1 MLYSKLCEIYEKLES
16 TTKGLEKTK
25 IIADFLENLK
35 KEPETI
41 YLLQGRF
48 VPDYDERESGIS
60 EQLAIKALSRTAG
73 IKEEQIVKEFKKTGD
88 LGLTAEIVCKN
99 KKQSSLFSE
108 KLTTEKVLENLKKL
122 PETEGKGAVDRKM
135 GIIIELLN
143 SASSVEAKYIIRTLL
158 GDLKVGIGSGLLRD
172 AIVEFAFQPKD
183 ITEKKAKGE
192 ILQNAY
198 DKVTDFAEIF
208 EKAIKG
214 EKELNKIMLSPG
226 KPVKVMLFPKAKN
239 IDEAFEIVGKPAA
252 FEYKYD
258 GFRMMINKD
267 EKGKINIFTRRL
279 DNVTKQFPEAVK
291 FVKENV
297 KADSFIIDS
306 EAVGYNHKTK
316 KYRPFQD
323 ISQRIKRKYDIELV
337 EKELPVE
344 LNIFDIIYYNGES
357 LIDKPFEERRKLIE
371 KIIKVIPFKIR
382 LSEQIITSD
391 EKEAEEFYDKALND
405 GQEGLMAKNLKAIYK
420 PGARIGYAVKLKP
433 DPNEFDLVITGAEY
447 GTGKRAGWLTS
458 FDVSCRDK
466 DNELQEIGKV
476 STGLKEKARDFTS
489 PNQEKEESSGVSSKD
504 EGLSFIELTK
514 ELKKIIISE
523 KGKHIQVKPEL
534 IVTVGYQNIQ
544 ASPTYTSGFALRF
557 PRMIA
562 LRPDR
567 GVKDIAALED
577 IKREAKKEQ
586 K

>member
-1 MLYSKLCEIYEKLES
+1 MLYSKLCEIYEKLSS

-25 IIADFLENLK
+25 IIADFLGNLK
-35 KEPETI
+35 SEPETI

-60 EQLAIKALSRTAG
+60 EQLAIKAIAKTVG
-73 IKEEQIVKEFKKTGD
+73 IKEEQVVRDFKKNGD
-88 LGLTAEIVCKN
+88 LGLTAEHFCKN

-108 KLTTEKVLENLKKL
+108 KLTTGKVLENLRKL
-122 PETEGKGAVDRKM
+122 PAVEGKGAVDRKM

-143 SASSVEAKYIIRTLL
+143 SATDIEAKYIIRTLL

-172 AIVEFAFQPKD
+172 SIVEFAFHPKD
-183 ITEKKAKGE
+183 LEEKRAKAE

-198 DKVTDFAEIF
+198 DKVTDFAEVF
-208 EKAIKG
+208 ERAIKG
-214 EKELNKIMLSPG
+214 EKELNKVQLSPG
-226 KPVKVMLFPKAKN
+226 KPVKVMLFPKAEN
-239 IDEAFEIVGKPAA
+239 IDDAFKIVGKPAA

-279 DNVTKQFPEAVK
+279 DNVTEQFPDAVK

-306 EAVGYNHKTK
+306 EAVGYDPKTK

-323 ISQRIKRKYDIELV
+323 ISQRIKRKYDIEIV
-337 EKELPVE
+337 EKQLPVE
-344 LNIFDIIYYNGES
+344 LNVFDIIYYNGES
-357 LIDKPFEERRKLIE
+357 LIDKPFADRRKLIE
-371 KIIKVIPFKIR
+371 KIIKVVPFKIR

-391 EKEAEEFYDKALND
+391 EKEAEEFYDKALD
-405 GQEGLMAKNLKAIYK
+405 EGQEGLMAKNLNAIYK

-476 STGLKEKARDFTS
+476 STGLKEK
-489 PNQEKEESSGVSSKD
+489 EE

-514 ELKKIIISE
+514 ELKKIITRE
-523 KGKHIQVKPEL
+523 DGKHIQVKPEL

-567 GVKDIAALED
+567 GIKDIAALEE